1 MCYPCPRTVLLPF
14 SPDRTVTN
22 LLNPFNLF
30 NPFNLLWPCHRSVN
44 TTVTVMITATASP
57 LSVVGVKV
65 H

>member
-1 MCYPCPRTVLLPF
+1 LNGLSGLIARLVQP
-14 SPDRTVTN
+14 VTN